1 MPHTQ
6 ARSVRIWIMA
16 AAASLAMAATGVPAG
31 VVHAAS
37 SGAHLEVTING
48 LTGAKVD
55 GASHANVLLHNA
67 GDADATRTPPAER
80 PCGWPGDGRDAQ
92 AASGLIHTE
101 ALGHGQGEE

>member
-6 ARSVRIWIMA
+6 ARSVRIWISGP

-48 LTGAKVD
+48 LTGVKVD

-67 GDADATRTPPAER
+67 GDADATGIT
-80 PCGWPGDGRDAQ
+80 
-92 AASGLIHTE
+92 SS
-101 ALGHGQGEE
+101 